1 MTIRPLAESE
11 FPKPLLFCCTNRQ
24 RAAGCAVFQAAPGAA
39 GLRLRWRPS
48 CALRPLDGAG
58 ELDARGHAHLAEDVP
73 QVGLDGL
80 LAEEQLVRDL
90 RVGLAVDHEHGELE
104 LAFGQ
109 RLERRPGRTAPR
121 RALLNAMPE
130 LPQLSLRLAAVARS
144 SGLPEVVGGTSELGY
159 GALTVTRLGERAAR
173 KRRDSAPSTG
183 APASSAAAADAS
195 ARSAARSG
203 SPPSSSTAAEARSA
217 QAAAIGSCTAEAQAR
232 AVAAARSASAWRSS
246 ASQPCVST
254 SRYRALGLPAMR
266 VNSSPPDD
274 SRSSSPARSGS
285 PVSSRAAARSAAP
298 SDEWKL
304 LSPWL
309 RSTLSCAV
317 ASARSVSP
325 LRSAAAERPR
335 RVQHSACVLPKTRA
349 TSMPPSRSSADSAS
363 LPRCSR
369 SPPSVATRRS
379 NSSPWPVARASV
391 SARLACASPSAYRS
405 R

>member
-58 ELDARGHAHLAEDVP
+58 ELDPRRYAHLAEDVP

-109 RLERRPGRTAPR
+109 RLERRPGRPARP

-130 LPQLSLRLAAVARS
+130 LPQLPLRLAAVARS

-173 KRRDSAPSTG
+173 K
-183 APASSAAAADAS
+183 
-195 ARSAARSG
+195 
-203 SPPSSSTAAEARSA
+203 
-217 QAAAIGSCTAEAQAR
+217 QAR
-232 AVAAARSASAWRSS
+232 ERTLDGRSRFVGGRRGRECS
-246 ASQPCVST
+246 
-254 SRYRALGLPAMR
+254 LGC
-266 VNSSPPDD
+266 
-274 SRSSSPARSGS
+274 
-285 PVSSRAAARSAAP
+285 
-298 SDEWKL
+298 
-304 LSPWL
+304 
-309 RSTLSCAV
+309 TLG
-317 ASARSVSP
+317 
-325 LRSAAAERPR
+325 
-335 RVQHSACVLPKTRA
+335 
-349 TSMPPSRSSADSAS
+349 
-363 LPRCSR
+363 
-369 SPPSVATRRS
+369 VATLELHGCRGPFRPGGGHRQLHGRGPGPRGGRGTFRLCVAIEREPTLRQHLEVPRS
-379 NSSPWPVARASV
+379 WAPGDKCQLFAT
-391 SARLACASPSAYRS
+391 
-405 R
+405 